1 MLLFKTFNTFNTQ
14 NKIIFNN
21 YRYSHRLD
29 FTSNNNIVTESLNEW
44 SWDAVNERILHYEA
58 QASPAFLLL
67 MFELVFKTVNTLFYI
82 LNTYSISLIFK
93 KK

>member
-1 MLLFKTFNTFNTQ
+1 MYGYSKFYNTFKQKT
-14 NKIIFNN
+14 KFVFNH

-82 LNTYSISLIFK
+82 LNTYFIQFNL
-93 KK
+93 